1 MPSTA
6 CGLPEFIEQLT
17 IKEPRRQALREQMSM
32 IRAVHNIKVEPNPPT
47 GDVRSRKLG
56 SRLIERIPVLSKKKK
71 KKREWHTA
79 SHACGDWTQP
89 GEALVVRDRDP
100 VR

>member
-32 IRAVHNIKVEPNPPT
+32 IRPVHNIKVEPNPPT

-71 KKREWHTA
+71 KKKKLSESAYDGGNDERRTGKGA
-79 SHACGDWTQP
+79 SS
-89 GEALVVRDRDP
+89 L
-100 VR
+100 